1 MRKFTLDGREVSQ
14 EAEPYIIAEMSGNH
28 NHDITRA
35 KALIDAAAAAGA
47 NAVKLQTYRA
57 DTITIK
63 SDRPEFRIPG
73 GLWKDRTLYELYEE
87 AHTPWDWHDEL
98 FAHAKAKGIT
108 IFSSPF
114 DLTAVDFLES
124 LGAPAY
130 KIASPE
136 AVDWGLMEKVAGTGK
151 PIILSTGMASN
162 EEIGEAIEVLTSNGA
177 SGLVVLHCIS
187 SYPAPTDQSHLRK
200 IRRIAERFNVLTGL
214 SDHTMGIEVPVA
226 AVALGAVM
234 IEKHFTLARADGGVD
249 SAFSLEAHELADL
262 VRTTK
267 LAFHALGNGDADD
280 IEAEKLNRQFRR
292 SIYTV
297 RDIPAGAVIQ
307 PEDVKSIRPGLGLK
321 PKHLKE
327 IIGKRAKAAIPAGVP
342 TTWEMFE
349 A

>member
-1 MRKFTLDGREVSQ
+1 MNSFKLDGRVVSQ
-14 EAEPYIIAEMSGNH
+14 ETEPYIIAEMSGNH
-28 NHDITRA
+28 NHDINRA
-35 KALIDAAAAAGA
+35 KALINAAALAGA

-63 SDRPEFRIPG
+63 SDRPEFRIPS
-73 GLWKDRTLYELYEE
+73 GLWKGRSLYELYEE
-87 AHTPWDWHDEL
+87 AHTPWDWHDKL
-98 FAHAKAKGIT
+98 FAHARAKNIT

-114 DLTAVDFLES
+114 DLSAVDFLEG

-136 AVDWGLMEKVAGTGK
+136 AVDWALMEKIAGTNK
-151 PIILSTGMASN
+151 PVILSTGMASN
-162 EEIGEAIEVLTSNGA
+162 EEISEAIEVITSNGA
-177 SGLVVLHCIS
+177 GGLVVLHCIS

-200 IRRIAERFNVLTGL
+200 IRRIADRFNVLTGL

-234 IEKHFTLARADGGVD
+234 IEKHFTLSRADGGVD
-249 SAFSLEAHELADL
+249 SAFSLESHELVDL
-262 VRTTK
+262 VRMTK
-267 LAFHALGNGDADD
+267 LAFHALGDGDVDD

-297 RDIPAGAVIQ
+297 RDIAAGAIVR
-307 PEDVKSIRPGLGLK
+307 PNDVKSIRPGLGLK
-321 PKHLKE
+321 PKFLKQ
-327 IIGKRAKAAIPAGVP
+327 IIGKRAKVAIPAGVP

-349 A
+349 P